1 MISLDT
7 NVLVRFF
14 TQDDDE
20 QYQKV
25 IQLFANLENTHA
37 KAFIPML
44 VLLEVNWV
52 LSHLYKI
59 KRQEI
64 IDNLLLLCETE
75 FLVIENINQ
84 VKNTL
89 LLAKNNSFDLSDLLI
104 ACRCQSA
111 NHLPVITFDKKA
123 SKHLNF
129 ELLD

>member
-20 QYQKV
+20 QFLKV
-25 IQLFANLENTHA
+25 TQLFANLENENT

-59 KRQEI
+59 KRTQI
-64 IDNLLLLCETE
+64 IDNLLLLCETQ
-75 FLVIENINQ
+75 FLMIENEKQ
-84 VKNTL
+84 VKTTL
-89 LLAKNNSFDLSDLLI
+89 LSAKTNSFDLSDLLI
-104 ACRCQSA
+104 ACRCQSE
-111 NHLPVITFDKKA
+111 NHLPVMTFDKKA

-129 ELLD
+129 ELLN

>member
-25 IQLFANLENTHA
+25 VQLFVNLENTHA

-75 FLVIENINQ
+75 FLVIENSNQ

-104 ACRCQSA
+104 ACRCQVA
-111 NHLPVITFDKKA
+111 NNLPVMTFDKKA
-123 SKHLNF
+123 SKYLNF
-129 ELLD
+129 ELLA